1 MKKIFNTIICAAL
14 VLLSAAC
21 NRAEN
26 LEMAAGEGVV
36 SLNVNIASTRAEIDP
51 NGAFELKIY
60 RYANAEKS
68 ERELVRK
75 YTSLADVPQYIW
87 LISDS
92 YMVQVKVGEKELAS
106 FDKKHYVGTADFVI
120 TAGEIAKV
128 DVDCCLFNTPVKVNY
143 DATVAKHF
151 TKEFYTYVCASETF
165 DLNDAKQGTVP
176 TLKYTETKT
185 GFFILPDG
193 CTDLTWYFCGS
204 DGEEQIVSQGAI
216 QGVEADKFYSLS
228 FKYSKDAPGQL
239 VVSATIDYSVDH
251 RVDEVPFSPDPTVKG
266 VGFSIDEPVY
276 YAGGS
281 YEYNVTALDN
291 ITTLAISYG
300 EQSFDLLTGTYDGIS
315 VVKTNS
321 KNYNVTLSE
330 PFFALLYGGE
340 QTFAFRIKDASGGVG
355 YQECV
360 CYSAGVLAVESY
372 DMWYG
377 TVDVTAYSYTSENL
391 AVGLRTVDGEWSY
404 SALNPSGV
412 QSVYTATINTEM
424 APSTT
429 YEYALFSNG
438 VQVGLSR
445 TFTTA
450 AGKQIPEAG
459 FDAWSTDPSTK
470 ARCPGA
476 LFYNLFWDTG
486 NPATASNDLGQLT
499 VEDEKVR
506 EGATGY
512 CAYLHSMDAKM
523 FGIGKFAAGNLFVG
537 RFVEAIVD
545 LQNPGGIVEFGQNF
559 EFNAR
564 PKAIRFWMQNSQ
576 GTINSG
582 SYTSGTDLAKI
593 YCCLTDRK
601 YTVNTTKSET
611 LFTPT
616 FDTEGIFALATWET
630 TENHGEWTLIEIPIT
645 YRDDITTK
653 PTTLVLTF
661 TCSGY
666 GDYFTGSTNSWM
678 RVDDVELVY

>member
-106 FDKKHYVGTADFVI
+106 FDKKHYVGTADFDI
-120 TAGEIAKV
+120 TAGAIAKV
-128 DVDCCLFNTPVKVNY
+128 DVNCNLFNTPVKVNY

-165 DLNDAKQGTVP
+165 DLNDAKQGNVP

-266 VGFSIDEPVY
+266 VGFSFDEPIY

-315 VVKTNS
+315 VVKTNA

-360 CYSAGVLAVESY
+360 CYAAGVLAIESY

-377 TVDVTAYSYTSENL
+377 VADVAAYSNTAENL
-391 AVGLRTVDGEWSY
+391 TVGLRAVDGEWSY
-404 SALNPSGV
+404 VSLNASGV
-412 QSVYTATINTEM
+412 KSVYTATINTEIV
-424 APSTT
+424 PSTT

-445 TFTTA
+445 TLTTA

-459 FDAWSTDPSTK
+459 FEAWSTDPADN

-486 NPATASNDLGQLT
+486 NHATASMNLGQLT
-499 VEDEKVR
+499 TEKEDVR
-506 EGATGY
+506 EGATGVY
-512 CAYLHSMDAKM
+512 SAYMKSMKAALM
-523 FGIGKFAAGNLFVG
+523 GIGKFAAGNLFVG
-537 RFVEAIVD
+537 RFVRID
-545 LQNPGGIVEFGQNF
+545 GTGGIVEFGRDFN
-559 EFNAR
+559 FNAR
-564 PKAIRFWMQNSQ
+564 PKAIRFWMKNSQ
-576 GTINSG
+576 GTINEG
-582 SYTSGTDLAKI
+582 SHTSGTDLAKI

-601 YTVNTTKSET
+601 FTVNTNKSET
-611 LFTPT
+611 FFSPT
-616 FDTEGIFALATWET
+616 IVTDGILASANLET
-630 TENHGEWTLIEIPIT
+630 TESHGEWTLVELPIT

-678 RVDDVELVY
+678 NIDDVEFVY